1 MKKKIIR
8 TATVALSL
16 NVLLKGQLS
25 FLNNYFNVIAVSGE
39 DNHLKE
45 VREREN
51 VKTIDVT
58 LERQITLLK
67 DVVSLYKLYK
77 VFRKEKPVLVHS
89 ITPKAGLLSMIAAF
103 FARVPVRVH
112 TFTGLIFPSKTGFS
126 RKLLIVMD
134 KVLCLFATAVYP
146 EGNGVKNDLLKYK
159 ITKKPLNII
168 ANGNVNG
175 IDLDYFNVDNFTP
188 LDNKKLRR
196 QFEILDADFVF
207 IFIGRLVADKGLNEL
222 IDAFVT
228 LTSQRKGVKLL
239 LVGPLEQKLNPV
251 YPNTVN
257 EIMTNFKVR
266 NLGYQKDVRPFLAI
280 SHCLVFPSYREGFPN
295 VVLQAGAMCLP
306 SIVSDINGSNEII
319 KHNFNGLIIPPK
331 DEVAILDAMNLVLD
345 DANLYQTLQSNA
357 RENIASKYDQKMVWN
372 ATLNEY
378 NRLLKNV

>member
-25 FLNNYFNVIAVSGE
+25 FLDNYFNVIAVSGE

-77 VFRKEKPVLVHS
+77 VFRKEKPALVHS

-134 KVLCLFATAVYP
+134 KVM
-146 EGNGVKNDLLKYK
+146 
-159 ITKKPLNII
+159 
-168 ANGNVNG
+168 
-175 IDLDYFNVDNFTP
+175 
-188 LDNKKLRR
+188 
-196 QFEILDADFVF
+196 FVC
-207 IFIGRLVADKGLNEL
+207 
-222 IDAFVT
+222 
-228 LTSQRKGVKLL
+228 
-239 LVGPLEQKLNPV
+239 
-251 YPNTVN
+251 
-257 EIMTNFKVR
+257 
-266 NLGYQKDVRPFLAI
+266 
-280 SHCLVFPSYREGFPN
+280 HCSLS
-295 VVLQAGAMCLP
+295 
-306 SIVSDINGSNEII
+306 
-319 KHNFNGLIIPPK
+319 
-331 DEVAILDAMNLVLD
+331 
-345 DANLYQTLQSNA
+345 
-357 RENIASKYDQKMVWN
+357 
-372 ATLNEY
+372 
-378 NRLLKNV
+378 